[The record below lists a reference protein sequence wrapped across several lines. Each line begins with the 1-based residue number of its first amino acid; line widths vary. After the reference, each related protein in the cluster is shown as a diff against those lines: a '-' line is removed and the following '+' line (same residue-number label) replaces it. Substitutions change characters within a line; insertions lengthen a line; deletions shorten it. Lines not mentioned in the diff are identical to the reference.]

1 MRQPRRPG
9 WRRDCRVSDLCV
21 TDPLRRDR
29 GTRHVRGRSVTARY
43 DEDGSVD
50 SKKADVGDF
59 AVVKP
64 EKITEQPA
72 DSANPAQ

>member
-1 MRQPRRPG
+1 M
-9 WRRDCRVSDLCV
+9 
-21 TDPLRRDR
+21 
-29 GTRHVRGRSVTARY
+29 TARY